1 MKKLLILVLAL
12 AIILLAGCGGTA
24 VTEDPAA
31 ATEAAET
38 PEQVP
43 DTTPEPADL
52 TISAAASL
60 TDVLTE
66 IGNDYMAEF
75 TNVTLTFNFGSSGTL
90 QTQIEEGAPADVFLS
105 AAQKQMDALAEKD
118 LIIADTRRN
127 LLVNK
132 VVLIV
137 PANSDK
143 GITSFEDVA
152 TDKVTVAAI
161 GGENV
166 PVGDYAREVFT
177 TLGTLDTVLAKASLG
192 SDVRQVLSW
201 VESGDADCGIV
212 YATDAATTGGVT
224 IVAEA
229 PEGSHKAIVYPG
241 AVIADSANADAAQ
254 AFLDYLSSPAAAAKF
269 EAAGFTIAG

>member
-1 MKKLLILVLAL
+1 
-12 AIILLAGCGGTA
+12 
-24 VTEDPAA
+24 
-31 ATEAAET
+31 
-38 PEQVP
+38 
-43 DTTPEPADL
+43 
-52 TISAAASL
+52 
-60 TDVLTE
+60 
-66 IGNDYMAEF
+66 MAEF

-241 AVIADSANADAAQ
+241 AVIADSANADTAQ